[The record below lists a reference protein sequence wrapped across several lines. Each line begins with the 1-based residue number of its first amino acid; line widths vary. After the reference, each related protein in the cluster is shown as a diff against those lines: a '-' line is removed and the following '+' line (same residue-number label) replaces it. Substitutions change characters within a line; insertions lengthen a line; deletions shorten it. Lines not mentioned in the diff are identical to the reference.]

1 VSNNRKLPTKFVARI
16 IEQFPSDHQDLIQS
30 LDQKPSTSIRL
41 NANKK
46 FETIPNDRVQWAEHG
61 YILQERPI
69 FTLDPN
75 FHAGTYYV
83 QESSSMFI
91 DYVLSELESKIE
103 LNSVLDLCAS
113 PGGKSTIIL
122 DHLNESQYLVA
133 NELIPNRNN
142 TLRENLTKWGKP
154 NFLVSQN
161 KVEDF
166 RKLKNH
172 FDLILVDAPCSGEGL
187 FRKDENARK
196 EWTAENLKI
205 CSERQLH
212 ILTNIWSSLADG
224 GYLIYSTCTFNP
236 DENENLLI
244 AFKNLGFEF
253 ETESVHI
260 QKDWNIKAIEKDGI
274 LGYQFLPHR
283 VLGEGFFCA
292 VLRKK
297 GALLPKKIKPSKSFL
312 HPDLLNY
319 LSPEEFINYSSFKFE
334 KNHFLVANCILDDL
348 YIYQKALY
356 LRQIGIDV
364 LTEKD
369 NTILPSHGLSF
380 IPKIFLDN
388 GIELDRIQA
397 LNYLS
402 GKKID
407 VELSDGIYLVTY
419 DNFGLGF
426 IKKSNDKITNQYPV
440 SKRIK
445 MEWQTII
452 SQR

>member
-1 VSNNRKLPTKFVARI
+1 VSNSRKLPAEFVARI
-16 IEQFPSDHQDLIQS
+16 VEQFTIGHEELIQS
-30 LDQKPSTSIRL
+30 LDEKPSTSIRL
-41 NANKK
+41 NTKK
-46 FETIPNDRVQWAEHG
+46 EFNWTPSDRVQWAQHG
-61 YILQERPI
+61 YILKERPI
-69 FTLDPN
+69 FTLDPY
-75 FHAGTYYV
+75 FHAGAYYV
-83 QESSSMFI
+83 QESSSMFV
-91 DYVLSELESKIE
+91 DHVLSELRPKIE

-122 DHLNESQYLVA
+122 DHLNENQHLVA
-133 NELIPNRNN
+133 NELIPNRNH

-187 FRKDENARK
+187 FRKDDNARK
-196 EWTAENLKI
+196 EWKVENLKI

-236 DENENLLI
+236 DENENLLV

-253 ETESVHI
+253 EAESMPI
-260 QKDWNIKAIEKDGI
+260 KKEWNINKIEKDGI
-274 LGYQFLPHR
+274 LGYQFLPHQ
-283 VLGEGFFCA
+283 VIGEGFFCSI
-292 VLRKK
+292 LRKK
-297 GALLPKKIKPSKSFL
+297 GEVNPKKIRPTKSFL
-312 HPDLLNY
+312 HPELLNY
-319 LSPEEFINYSSFKFE
+319 ISPKEFINYSSFKFE
-334 KNHFLVANCILDDL
+334 KNHFLVANCILDEL
-348 YIYQKALY
+348 YIYQKTLY
-356 LRQIGIDV
+356 LRQIGVDV

-369 NTILPSHGLSF
+369 TTILPSHGLSF
-380 IPKIFLDN
+380 IPNKSFNN
-388 GIELDRIQA
+388 GIELGRIQA

-402 GKKID
+402 GKEID
-407 VELSDGIYLVTY
+407 VEFSDGIYLVTY
-419 DNFGLGF
+419 ENFGLGF
-426 IKKSNDKITNQYPV
+426 IEKSKEKIINHYPV

-452 SQR
+452 NP

>member
-1 VSNNRKLPTKFVARI
+1 MSNSRKLPAEFVARI
-16 IEQFPSDHQDLIQS
+16 VDQFPLDHQDLIQS
-30 LDQKPSTSIRL
+30 LDQKPATSIRL
-41 NANKK
+41 NTTREYNC
-46 FETIPNDRVQWAEHG
+46 IDSGRVHWAQHG
-61 YILQERPI
+61 CVLHERPI

-75 FHAGTYYV
+75 FHAGAYYV
-83 QESSSMFI
+83 QESSSMFV
-91 DYVLSELESKIE
+91 DHVLSELESKIE

-113 PGGKSTIIL
+113 PGGKSTILL
-122 DHLNESQYLVA
+122 DHLNEGQYLVA

-196 EWTAENLKI
+196 EWKVENLKI

-212 ILTNIWSSLADG
+212 ILTNIWSSLAEG

-236 DENENLLI
+236 DENENLLV

-253 ETESVHI
+253 ETESVFI
-260 QKDWNIKAIEKDGI
+260 EKEWNINVIEKDGI

-283 VLGEGFFCA
+283 VIGEGFFCSI
-292 VLRKK
+292 LRKK
-297 GALLPKKIKPSKSFL
+297 GALLPKKIRPSKSFL
-312 HPDLLNY
+312 HPELLNY
-319 LSPEEFINYSSFKFE
+319 LSPSDFINYSSFKFE
-334 KNHFLVANCILDDL
+334 KNHFLVANCILDEL

-369 NTILPSHGLSF
+369 ATILPSHGLSF
-380 IPKIFLDN
+380 VPKISLDN
-388 GIELDRIQA
+388 GIELDHIQA

-402 GKKID
+402 GKEID
-407 VELSDGIYLVTY
+407 VEVSNGIYLVTY
-419 DNFGLGF
+419 DTFGLGF
-426 IKKSNDKITNQYPV
+426 IEKSKDKITNHYPV